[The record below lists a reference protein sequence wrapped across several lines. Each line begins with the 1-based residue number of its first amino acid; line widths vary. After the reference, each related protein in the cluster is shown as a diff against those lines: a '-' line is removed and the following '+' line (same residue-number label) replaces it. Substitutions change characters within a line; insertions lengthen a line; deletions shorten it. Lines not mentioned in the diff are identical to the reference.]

1 MINAMQNFIYA
12 HKFDIYIYPY
22 SLKDDSDTLNPFTL
36 ILRAKKKK
44 ILLLKTKGKGI

>member
-1 MINAMQNFIYA
+1 MPTNSTYV
-12 HKFDIYIYPY
+12 YPY

-44 ILLLKTKGKGI
+44 KDFIAKDERKRHITFTT